1 MTQFTDLE
9 RERPS
14 RLSEASLRINES
26 LEFGESPGRLLK
38 KRLAA
43 AARGVGRL
51 EAASGFVVVA
61 S

>member
-26 LEFGESPGRLLK
+26 LEFGD
-38 KRLAA
+38 RLAGCAPDLLPVLSTAEEAPCGGGERRRA
-43 AARGVGRL
+43 A
-51 EAASGFVVVA
+51 
-61 S
+61 